1 MKVIF
6 LEDVSGEAQAG
17 EIKEVTKGYAKN
29 FLLPRGLAL
38 VATPAALKQAES
50 RLQKEKAQEGL
61 DRAKL
66 IELAGLIEGKEIHF
80 EARVGTDDRLFG
92 SITAADIAEKLSQ
105 AIGSSLDKRKIDMD
119 KPLRQAGSHEVTI
132 KLAKDLEPRV
142 TVIIR
147 PEKD

>member
-80 EARVGTDDRLFG
+80 EARIGADERLFG
-92 SITAADIAEKLSQ
+92 SITAADIAQELSQ
-105 AIGSSLDKRKIDMD
+105 ATGFSLDKRKIDLD
-119 KPLRQAGSHEVTI
+119 KPLRQAGSHEVI
-132 KLAKDLEPRV
+132 VKLAKDLEPRV
-142 TVIIR
+142 TVIIK

>member
-17 EIKEVTKGYAKN
+17 EIREVSKGYAKN

-50 RLQKEKAQEGL
+50 RLQKEKTQENL

-80 EARVGTDDRLFG
+80 EARIGADERLFG
-92 SITAADIAEKLSQ
+92 SITAADIAQELSQ
-105 AIGSSLDKRKIDMD
+105 ATGFSLDKRKIDLD
-119 KPLRQAGSHEVTI
+119 KPLRQAGSHEVI
-132 KLAKDLEPRV
+132 VKLAKDLEPRV
-142 TVIIR
+142 TVIIK